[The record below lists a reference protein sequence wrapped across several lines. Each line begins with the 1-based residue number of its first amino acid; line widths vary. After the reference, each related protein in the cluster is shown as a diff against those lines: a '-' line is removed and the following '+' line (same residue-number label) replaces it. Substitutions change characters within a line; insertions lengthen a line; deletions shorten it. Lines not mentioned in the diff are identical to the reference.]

1 MERGALLVVVLS
13 AVATTALAHTS
24 RLPGRFE
31 KHGIAEP
38 KDGCELAFTLGGVGY
53 NVSSLQVPSPHAP
66 LCWPET

>member
-53 NVSSLQVPSPHAP
+53 NVSSLQVPSPHTP
-66 LCWPET
+66 VCWQET